1 MSVIQTINSKK
12 IIPVDIFKICLIDL
26 KSIKEICKIYP
37 KRKDG
42 AYLLNKFNS
51 YLRDKHKI
59 SIKEYVKNYLHEKW
73 PLCPISNEEVG
84 YQIRGIGLIF
94 SIFKQGKI
102 SKEHS
107 LAFKKGCEKL
117 SKDRTGNKNP
127 MYGKKA
133 WNTGLKKETDE
144 RIAIVAKK
152 RIGKKMSQDSKN
164 KMKEAREKHPL
175 KARHITKH
183 SDESKEKMRKAT
195 SKRWENG
202 DFSFKKT
209 SIEKKVELWLLENN
223 FNFQYQVSING
234 FVADFACLENKT
246 VIECQGDFFH
256 CNPKI
261 DKYKIPKYA
270 VQKRNVYRDCIKK
283 EVYIKNGWQLIE
295 LWESDIN
302 SEEFKNILEC
312 ELKK

>member
-1 MSVIQTINSKK
+1 MSVIQSINSKK
-12 IIPVDIFKICLIDL
+12 TIPIHIFD
-26 KSIKEICKIYP
+26 ICKIDGKTKQEIYQIFP
-37 KRKDG
+37 KRGDG
-42 AYLLNKFNS
+42 AYYLNKFIN
-51 YLRDKHKI
+51 YLKIYHKI
-59 SIKEYVKNYLHEKW
+59 SIQEYVNIYLKEEW
-73 PLCPISNEEVG
+73 PVCPISKEKVG
-84 YQIRGIGLIF
+84 YQARGLGLIF
-94 SIFKQGKI
+94 SKFKQGKI
-102 SKEHS
+102 SKEHC

-127 MYGKKA
+127 MYGKKP
-133 WNTGLKKETDE
+133 WNSGLKKETDE
-144 RIAIVAKK
+144 RIATVAKK
-152 RIGKKMSQDSKN
+152 RIGKKMSQDSRN
-164 KMKEAREKHPL
+164 KMKEARERHPL
-175 KARHITKH
+175 KARHVTSH

-209 SIEKKVELWLLENN
+209 NIEKKVELWLSENN

-234 FVADFACLENKT
+234 FVADFACLESKT

-256 CNPKI
+256 CNPNI
-261 DKYKIPKYA
+261 DKYKTPKYA
-270 VQKRNVYRDCIKK
+270 VQKRNVYRDCLKK